1 MKVLLL
7 KQVPILAMRLPEEL
21 DRLAA
26 LVVVRHLAP
35 GSIAVK
41 EGEPGDVF
49 FVIVSGRAQVIT
61 ALGTDL
67 VQNRTEGAL
76 AWIVEN
82 GSAHTGLPVW
92 KGTLSDDEIWQIVS
106 YVRLPKGLDAIAK
119 LIPTPLPTPTL
130 LPTPT
135 PAPKPTSAAT
145 SAPSVTPA
153 PVRAMGTMTVTI
165 SDYTYVP
172 SPLVVTAGTS
182 VAWVNSADDAPNV
195 LSAVKPPTFE
205 SPVIALKGSY
215 DFVFEKAGTYAHACT
230 LHDFMHGTVV
240 VM

>member
-21 DRLAA
+21 DRQAA

-67 VQNRTEGAL
+67 VLNRTDGAL

-106 YVRLPKGLDAIAK
+106 YVRLPPKGLDAIAK
-119 LIPTPLPTPTL
+119 LIPTPVPTPTL

-135 PAPKPTSAAT
+135 PAPKPTPAAT

-153 PVRAMGTMTVTI
+153 PVRAMGTMNVTI
-165 SDYTYVP
+165 SDYPYVP
-172 SPLVVTAGTS
+172 SPLVVTAGTR
-182 VAWVNSADDAPNV
+182 VAWVNSDDDAPSV

-205 SPVIALKGSY
+205 SPVIAPRGSY
-215 DFVFEKAGTYAHACT
+215 DFVF
-230 LHDFMHGTVV
+230 
-240 VM
+240 